1 MKRKIIDRNLFT
13 QSVMPPEN
21 RYTLMSA
28 TVYSD
33 GKFNMNGKLSE
44 RLGGKRLCI
53 SFTADAKNFILEEEP
68 DSSIAIA
75 FPKNGSKIIPSALE
89 IIKKGKL
96 LLPAKYEV
104 WLADDGIWQG
114 EYVENPT
121 SSPAGK
127 HHSSKKY

>member
-1 MKRKIIDRNLFT
+1 MKRKIIDRNLFI
-13 QSVMPPEN
+13 QPVIPPEN
-21 RYTLMSA
+21 RYTMMSV

-44 RLGGKRLCI
+44 KLGGKRLSI
-53 SFTADAKNFILEEEP
+53 SFTADAKNFILAEAP
-68 DSSIAIA
+68 DSNIAIA

-89 IIKKGKL
+89 IVKKGKL
-96 LLPAKYEV
+96 PLPAKYEV

-114 EYVENPT
+114 DYVENPT
-121 SSPAGK
+121 SLHAGK